1 MTHLRADGEKPSLV
15 DTSRVDTSRREGE
28 AIDARLAFPN
38 FMRSR
43 RSFHPRHLSRGGLSD
58 WRRKKVSTFIENHL
72 ADEVRL
78 AALADL
84 VDLSPSHFAHA
95 FKRSFGVP
103 PHRYHLHRRM
113 ERAKALLA
121 EPKSTVTVVA
131 LEVGFAETSSF
142 STAFRKT
149 TGIAP
154 SEYRRSIG

>member
-1 MTHLRADGEKPSLV
+1 MTHSRADGAKPSHV
-15 DTSRVDTSRREGE
+15 DMPRREGE
-28 AIDARLAFPN
+28 AIDARSAYPDI
-38 FMRSR
+38 MRGQR
-43 RSFHPRHLSRGGLSD
+43 PFRPRHLSRGGLSD
-58 WRRKKVSTFIENHL
+58 WRRKKVITFIENHL

-78 AALADL
+78 AVLADL

-95 FKRSFGVP
+95 FKKTFGVP
-103 PHRYHLHRRM
+103 PHRYHLQRRM
-113 ERAKALLA
+113 ERAKTLLA
-121 EPKSTVTVVA
+121 EPESTVTVVA